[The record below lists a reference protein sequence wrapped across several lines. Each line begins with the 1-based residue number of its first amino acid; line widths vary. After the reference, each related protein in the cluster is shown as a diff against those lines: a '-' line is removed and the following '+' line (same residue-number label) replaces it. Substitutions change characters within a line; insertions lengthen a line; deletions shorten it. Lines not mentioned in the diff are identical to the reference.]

1 MSAKA
6 PPKNAQPA
14 PADVQA
20 RYTKYKNELTALAQK
35 MGELEQEGEEHDL
48 VLSTLT
54 PLLKT
59 EPTRKCFRLIGGV
72 LVERTVSEVEPDLK
86 GNLMG
91 IQNALEQLVQTY
103 KTKEDEFQRFQKD
116 FNIQARDGRP

>member
-1 MSAKA
+1 MSRGKKTRLWF
-6 PPKNAQPA
+6 PLTRRTSRTS
-14 PADVQA
+14 DS
-20 RYTKYKNELTALAQK
+20 ELTV
-35 MGELEQEGEEHDL
+35 HRHHRDSL

-91 IQNALEQLVQTY
+91 VSVPARSTGGSKKVCLIRYDEVGGG
-103 KTKEDEFQRFQKD
+103 KTRSDRGF
-116 FNIQARDGRP
+116 